1 MGVTMGRGRRG
12 GNAIEF
18 ALTFPLFLT
27 VLVGLM
33 DYGYLFAMQ
42 AGIDNAVS
50 IACREGAMVDP
61 SKGAGLPEATAD
73 AVFLDRSAIFCAGV
87 TCDWLATDMKTGA
100 YEPPNRT
107 MKCEVTRPMTSL
119 VGFLPTALY
128 PTEISSTSFYRFEW
142 QRRPE

>member
-1 MGVTMGRGRRG
+1 MRRNRRG

-18 ALTFPLFLT
+18 ALTFPLFLM

-42 AGIDNAVS
+42 AGIDNATS

-61 SKGAGLPEATAD
+61 AKGAGMPEAKAD
-73 AVFLDRSAIFCAGV
+73 AVFADRASIFCAGV
-87 TCDWLATDMKTGA
+87 TCDWHATDLSAGA
-100 YEPPNRT
+100 YAPPNRT

-119 VGFLPTALY
+119 LGFLPSSMY
-128 PTEISSTSFYRFEW
+128 PTEITSASYYRFEW